1 MSERINKSDVLAI
14 FETYI
19 RSAQNVGYDTDGWNI
34 KITTGPLSIT
44 AARGLNGPAA
54 FESLPGL
61 FRDVATNYRD
71 AYNAIKTAAR
81 LFQDIERDRPI
92 SNARPLFEFRT
103 GGRYGTTYVDAY
115 YDIDRDGTYKEQSE
129 GALFDG
135 MSYKAASRIVSRLNE
150 ALRMNPIQP
159 KYGDP
164 NQHYATRD

>member
-19 RSAQNVGYDTDGWNI
+19 RSAQNVGYRTDGWNI

-44 AARGLNGPAA
+44 AARGLNGTDA

-81 LFQDIERDRPI
+81 LFQDIERDRPA
-92 SNARPLFEFRT
+92 SNARPLFRFRV
-103 GGRYGTTYVDAY
+103 GGRYGRSYVDMY
-115 YDIDRDGTYKEQSE
+115 YDIKRDGSYSE
-129 GALFDG
+129 LSESALFDG
-135 MSYKAASRIVSRLNE
+135 SRKEMDRIARRLNG
-150 ALRMNPIQP
+150 ALSSDPTQASHS
-159 KYGDP
+159 DP
-164 NQHYATRD
+164 NQHYTTRD